1 MNLAPHEKSA
11 PGEYAG
17 VSAADGGVKVIS
29 EDRAA
34 WERGTENLNWGEGQ
48 SLEIPDTDGGQT
60 R

>member
-1 MNLAPHEKSA
+1 MNLAPHDKSG
-11 PGEYAG
+11 PGEHAG

-34 WERGTENLNWGEGQ
+34 WERGTDGGEGQ

>member
-11 PGEYAG
+11 PGEYAR

-34 WERGTENLNWGEGQ
+34 WERGTDWGEGQ